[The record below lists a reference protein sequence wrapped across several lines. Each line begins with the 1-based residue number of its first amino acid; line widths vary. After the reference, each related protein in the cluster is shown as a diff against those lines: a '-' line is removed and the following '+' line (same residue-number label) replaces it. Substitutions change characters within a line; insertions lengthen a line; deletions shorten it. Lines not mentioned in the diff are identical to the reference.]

1 MTQPRVSVTD
11 AELVGYFECGPVEVD
26 EFGGFVFRVVRGPYT
41 VAFGLNPQHH
51 DVSIGVARDGAAIFE
66 LVALSV
72 PDVRWRG
79 DGARERLEVV
89 MGDKHSVFLE
99 INPAVAVVHHWGIVV
114 RI

>member
-1 MTQPRVSVTD
+1 MAKPPVSVTED
-11 AELVGYFECGPVEVD
+11 ELWGYFEKGPAEVD
-26 EFGGFVFRVVRGPYT
+26 EVGGLVFRVVRGPYT
-41 VAFGLNPQHH
+41 VAFGLNREFH
-51 DVSIGVARDGAAIFE
+51 DVSIGIARDGASVFE

-89 MGDKHSVFLE
+89 MGEKHSVFLE
-99 INPAVAVVHHWGIVV
+99 INPAVAVVHHWGIEV